1 MDTSAEQRRYRRL
14 QVLSAVIVTPNG
26 HGHDTHVLDI
36 SEGGARVALPSDW
49 VPVDDAPLK
58 ILFLP
63 DTDAP
68 VVLQAHVRRVALD
81 HLGVAFDDA
90 QTDGVR
96 QLLEGLGTHR

>member
-1 MDTSAEQRRYRRL
+1 MEAATEHRRHRRL
-14 QVLSAVIVTPNG
+14 RVLSAVIVTPNG
-26 HGHDTHVLDI
+26 HGHDTHILDI
-36 SEGGARVALPSDW
+36 SEGGACVALPSDW

-63 DTDAP
+63 DTDTP
-68 VVLQAHVRRVALD
+68 VVLQAHVKRVALD

-96 QLLEGLGTHR
+96 QLLEGLGTPP